1 MSTTTMTIRTDKEVK
16 FQAQQIFSELG
27 MDMTTAINV
36 FLRQAIR
43 QNGFPFPCNAACLGQ
58 ADTGSPWTTL
68 PMTGTFMGLST
79 MLKA

>member
-36 FLRQAIR
+36 FLSSSH
-43 QNGFPFPCNAACLGQ
+43 
-58 ADTGSPWTTL
+58 SPKTAFRSL
-68 PMTGTFMGLST
+68 
-79 MLKA
+79 